1 MMPGHGIDLV
11 VAVDLECGYLAKVFF
26 SGAVGRHTKP
36 FYPGRWAPQRHEA

>member
-26 SGAVGRHTKP
+26 FWRGGETYKAFLSWTVGTSTT
-36 FYPGRWAPQRHEA
+36 

>member
-36 FYPGRWAPQRHEA
+36 LKRIIIESGRTRR